1 MNFSPQPTLRQ
12 ICVSCGSTLVGSEG
26 CPGWLV
32 SLAISRVSVAEAT
45 VSALAAWFEQK
56 KPDRHRLQSSL
67 FALAELDEG
76 LGSLVSTCVSS
87 FVGLTPAESRAV
99 TFAVAGFGGLR
110 CVCLP
115 VAHPAI
121 SMKSEKSWL
130 FRPQHVQLLFPSWN
144 RGAPGWYR
152 QHPGGFVAAG
162 SRGSYTASHPMRWHV
177 YMPSGRVEAGSGSGS
192 RASSAIVKPAGR
204 SPPPRAS
211 S

>member
-1 MNFSPQPTLRQ
+1 M
-12 ICVSCGSTLVGSEG
+12 VSM
-26 CPGWLV
+26 V
-32 SLAISRVSVAEAT
+32 SRISRGDGASAGSVADPNAGGA
-45 VSALAAWFEQK
+45 SALAAWSEQK

-67 FALAELDEG
+67 FTHGAELDEG
-76 LGSLVSTCVSS
+76 LRSARGFKVSS
-87 FVGLTPAESRAV
+87 FVGLTPAESRAP

-115 VAHPAI
+115 VAHPAM

-130 FRPQHVQLLFPSWN
+130 FCPQHVQLLFPSWN

-162 SRGSYTASHPMRWHV
+162 SHGSYTASHPMRWHV